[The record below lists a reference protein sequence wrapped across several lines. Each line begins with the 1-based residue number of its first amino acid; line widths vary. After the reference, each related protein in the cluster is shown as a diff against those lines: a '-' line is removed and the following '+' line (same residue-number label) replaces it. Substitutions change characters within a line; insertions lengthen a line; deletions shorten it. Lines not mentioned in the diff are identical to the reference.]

1 MLAFHGRLRGP
12 KYNPAN
18 RRFRLQDWESVAQT
32 VRQYAQVAK
41 LDAVQAWAREA
52 ELNGSP
58 RKADQDRLDS
68 VLCAIVGYHW
78 RTRPR
83 EQSIMIGDLTFGYMI
98 APSQTEMRATLD
110 RASQKHRVP
119 CM

>member
-68 VLCAIVGYHW
+68 VLWAIVGYHW